1 MFYNEIERGI
11 NMSFGI
17 SGADPFK
24 PYSSNA
30 EAGGSMGVYVKRKKK
45 NKNEEKD
52 AVKNSLLEED
62 SDDEDIEID
71 MDDDFLL

>member
-1 MFYNEIERGI
+1 
-11 NMSFGI
+11 MSFGI

-45 NKNEEKD
+45 NKNDEEKD
-52 AVKNSLLEED
+52 AEKN
-62 SDDEDIEID
+62 
-71 MDDDFLL
+71 